1 MFQIVYGMALC
12 SHWTAVMSQHGC
24 LALPV
29 LKGHLQHSGQS
40 ALAKGQLLWFH
51 VLRGYFTCWLPDS
64 IKSSP
69 SDCPVRASPW
79 QQAAAISRH
88 LKLMSR
94 VSQDHEIYVALLK
107 KYTKVFGVFLSLS
120 VYISLWFGDLL
131 WKQIQTAVSNLC
143 ITIRVRNFLIWKPF
157 SKRSTRYCETWCRDA
172 RMVRL
177 PLFSFCWSLSASL
190 VLRSPTSAALVHE
203 LALPFGA

>member
-1 MFQIVYGMALC
+1 VFQIVYGMALC

-69 SDCPVRASPW
+69 SDCPVRASP
-79 QQAAAISRH
+79 
-88 LKLMSR
+88 
-94 VSQDHEIYVALLK
+94 
-107 KYTKVFGVFLSLS
+107 
-120 VYISLWFGDLL
+120 
-131 WKQIQTAVSNLC
+131 
-143 ITIRVRNFLIWKPF
+143 
-157 SKRSTRYCETWCRDA
+157 
-172 RMVRL
+172 
-177 PLFSFCWSLSASL
+177 
-190 VLRSPTSAALVHE
+190 
-203 LALPFGA
+203 